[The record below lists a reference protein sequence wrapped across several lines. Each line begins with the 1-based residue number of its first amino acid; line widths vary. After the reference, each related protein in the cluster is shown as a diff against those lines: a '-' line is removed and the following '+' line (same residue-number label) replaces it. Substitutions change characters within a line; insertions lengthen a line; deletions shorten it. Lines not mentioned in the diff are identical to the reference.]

1 MRIGLGLLASALL
14 LGTALPA
21 LSADLVIDEPPDG
34 IVMELTGGPS
44 TGFYVEGHFGPAML
58 GTEYTDYD
66 FDPVETQDWAK
77 PALTAGIAFGWDTM
91 LGSNLVGG
99 VELRYDFFNA
109 DFAPYADAGLG
120 TLFTLQDTISATGK
134 LGYQVVPGTQL
145 YAVAGFGSAGVEAPE
160 GFDGFA
166 NGRTN
171 GWVGGIG
178 AETRISNSISA
189 TIDARYFRAFEAFAT
204 EDDVDFLAHYMTVT
218 AGLKY
223 RFDDGSSAG
232 ATAARPID
240 IDFTGPNIGVSLSAA
255 AASMNRAVSA
265 PGAETG
271 PFFAEGAG
279 IGGSIGYDFAIG
291 GDWVLGAVASIDYNP
306 MTFYDASANSPDVD
320 GTTEFAYLDTILAIG
335 GRLGAKINPQTLL
348 YGKLAYA
355 AIHTTANDDF
365 FALGGG
371 GDEWLDGVQVGVGL
385 ETAVSDSVTIGIEGT
400 YTAATEALVTENTQL
415 EQIELTPTILAGKA
429 TLKYNF

>member
-1 MRIGLGLLASALL
+1 MRIGFGLLASALL

-21 LSADLVIDEPPDG
+21 LSADLFIEAPADA
-34 IVMELTGGPS
+34 IVMELAGGPS
-44 TGFYVEGHFGPAML
+44 TGFYVEAHLGSAML

-77 PALTAGIAFGWDTM
+77 PALTSGIAFGWDTM
-91 LGSNLVGG
+91 LSGQLVGG

-109 DFAPYADAGLG
+109 DFAPYADAGFG
-120 TLFTLQDTISATGK
+120 TLFTLQDTISATAK
-134 LGYQVVPGTQL
+134 LGYQVAPGTQV
-145 YAVAGFGSAGVEAPE
+145 YAVAGFGSTGVEAPE
-160 GFDGFA
+160 GFFDFA
-166 NGRTN
+166 NGRSN

-178 AETRISNSISA
+178 AETRISDLLSA
-189 TIDARYFRAFEAFAT
+189 TIDARYFRAFDAFAT
-204 EDDVDFLAHYMTVT
+204 EDDVDFLAHYMAIT

-223 RFDDGSSAG
+223 RFDGGSSASADA
-232 ATAARPID
+232 ATPID
-240 IDFTGPNIGVSLSAA
+240 FDFSGPSIGLSLSAA
-255 AASMNRAVSA
+255 AASMDRAVSA

-291 GDWVLGAVASIDYNP
+291 GDWLLGATASVDYNP
-306 MTFYDASANSPDVD
+306 MTFYDASADSPDVD
-320 GTTEFAYLDTILAIG
+320 GTTEFAYLDTVLAIG
-335 GRLGAKINPQTLL
+335 GRLGTKINAQALL

-365 FALGGG
+365 FALNGG

-385 ETAVSDSVTIGIEGT
+385 DAAISDSVTIGIEGT

-415 EQIELTPTILAGKA
+415 EQVELTPSILAGKA
-429 TLKYNF
+429 TLKYHF